1 DGKIT
6 VNGKD
11 GESVTIK
18 GKNGEIG
25 IQGPKG
31 NDGKSN
37 SVTISGK
44 DGTIGTTGKDG
55 SSVVLNGKDGSIG
68 IKGKDGKNKVD
79 ITTGDSKVG
88 LDGNDGETRIIVK
101 DGNQNNELATMND
114 GLKFMGDSGTVTGV
128 KLNNQV
134 NIVGGVAAEKDGN
147 KVTNLTDNNIGVE
160 SMVDNENGKNAK
172 LVVRLAKNLSDLESI
187 TFNSQDKTTPMKID
201 GNAKTIENIKKMTF
215 GKDGSTDSVT
225 VDGENKVITGL
236 SNTKLPTD
244 LTKMKADQAASQ
256 GQLKQVLDKA
266 NDTDKFAVKYDK
278 NTDGSVNK
286 NSITLGG
293 DTNGTVIKNV
303 KAGDLSKD
311 SKEAVNGSQL
321 YKTNQGFD
329 ILVGQDTADNR
340 ANVALGQDKKE
351 TVEFAAGNSLD
362 VTLDKDNK
370 KVIYSLK
377 DDIEVGKEGQPGQ
390 AGKDGKVTVNGKD
403 GEKVTIDGKDG
414 KIESKAKDGTTVTVN
429 GKDGT
434 VGAKGTDGTSVTMN
448 GKDGTIGGKGA
459 DGTTVTMNAKD
470 GTIGAQGP
478 KGANGKDGASV
489 TINGKDGIT
498 TITGATDDKDH
509 KNVIALDGKDGKMG
523 VTGKDGNSVTLNG
536 QDGSID
542 MKGKDGTNKVQIT
555 TKDGKV
561 GVDGNDGDTR
571 LVVKEGTKTHELAT
585 MNDGMQFAGDI
596 GAENKL
602 KLNQKLTVTGG
613 ITDNAKLSQD
623 NNIGVIADGTS
634 TLTLRLAKAIKGL
647 DSITFGADDTAMKI
661 DGNAKTIENI
671 KKMTFGKD
679 GSTDSV
685 TVDGE
690 QKVITGL
697 SNTTLPKDM
706 TTMKADQAASQGQLK
721 EVLDNAVK
729 YDKKTDGTVDTSSIT
744 LEGGNDGTVIK
755 NVKAGDVSENSKEA
769 VNGSQLYKTNQGF
782 DILVG
787 EDTEAN
793 RANVAL
799 GQDKKET
806 VKFDAGKNLSASL
819 DKASKKVSYR
829 LNDEIE
835 LGEAKT
841 ADKPG
846 VNGKIT
852 IHGTTGE
859 KMTMD
864 GKNGEVIIET
874 TDENGK
880 KNEVFLKSH
889 DGTMGVIGKEN
900 NGVTLHGEGFVRIKG
915 AGSDKAIDLT
925 TEKGQVGV
933 DGQGSSTRLLMKEGN
948 IPHALAT
955 MDDGLK
961 FMGDSGT
968 TVGVKLNNQINIV
981 GGVKAEKED
990 DVVKNLTD
998 NNIGVESIVDDQNGK
1013 NAKMKIRLA
1022 KKLSDMESITF
1033 NSQDKTNPMTID
1045 GVGRTIKDLTTMT
1058 FLKDGKNNFITGLS
1072 NVTWPAKEQR
1082 GTDFDV
1088 SKAATQGQIQDV
1100 ENAVDEKFKKSNA
1113 GFDVYIKE
1121 KTNENTFNIALGKD
1135 EKEAFGFLA
1144 GNGLEITRN
1153 GKEITY
1159 AMKDDITL
1167 GKKNSAGQD
1176 DGKDGKFTV
1185 TGKAGN
1191 SVAVDGKDG
1200 QLTLA
1205 SATDDKGKK
1214 NQIALNGKDGSVRG
1228 DGKSGNAFEM
1238 NADAGTVGAKGA
1250 DGSAVV
1256 LNGKDGTIDMNG
1268 KDGKNK
1274 VTIGTQEGKVG
1285 IDGTNGTTRVVVKDG
1300 DKVNE
1305 LATMNDGLKF
1315 KGDSGDV
1322 VNRKLNETLT
1332 IEGGADTTK
1341 LSDKNIGVVTDAANG
1356 KMSVKLAKD
1365 LKDLTSVETK
1375 DDQGNTTN
1383 MTGAG
1388 VTTKDDKGNITAT
1401 TATGMT
1407 NTDAAGHVTNTT
1419 ASGVVAKDKDKNET
1433 SLTATGTVVKD
1444 KDEHETSTTATGV
1457 VTKDKDGNK
1466 TTVSATGVTTEDK
1479 DKNTNVSTAKDITVA
1494 DKDGNKT
1501 VINKDGMTITHAG
1514 QDVISLTKDGL
1525 NNGGKT
1531 ITGVATG
1538 VNDTDAVNVK
1548 QLKDEIEKNR
1558 TRLEGSDN
1566 IAVSGSGKADD
1577 PFKVSLK
1584 DDITLGKKNSAGQDD
1599 GKDGKFTVTGKD
1611 GNSVAVDGK
1620 DGQLTL
1626 ASATDDKG
1634 KKNQIALNGKDG
1646 SVRGDGKSGNAF
1658 EMNADAGTVGAKGA
1672 DGSAV
1677 VLNGKDGTIDMNG
1690 KDGKNKVTIGT
1701 QEGKVGIDGTNGT
1714 TRVVVKEGDKVN
1726 ELATMNDGLK
1736 FKGDSGDVVN
1746 RKLNETL
1753 SIEGGAD
1760 TTKLSD
1766 KNIGVVTD
1774 AANGKMSVKLAKD
1787 LKDLTS
1793 VETKDDQGN
1802 TTNMTGAGT
1811 TTTDNKGN
1819 TTTTN
1824 ATGVT
1829 TTDGKGNTTTTTVDG
1844 VTTTDGKGNTTV
1856 INKGGITIQAKD
1868 KKAVSLT
1875 DKGLDNGGNKLTSIT
1890 DGDISKDSK
1899 DAVNGG
1905 QLYKT
1910 NQGFDILVGEDTPKN
1925 RANVALGKDKK
1936 ETVEFAAGN
1945 GLIATIDKDTKK
1957 ITYAMKDT
1965 IEIGKK
1971 GEKDG
1976 KLVVNGKDGESI
1988 TMNGKDGIVETK
2000 GKDGTTVTMNG
2011 KDGTVGAKGTDGTT
2025 VTMNGKDGII
2035 GGKGADGTTVIM
2047 NAKDGTIG
2055 AKGADGKDGASV
2067 TINGKDGTTTING
2080 ATDKDGKKNT
2090 ISLDGKNGKMGVTG
2104 KDGNSVTLNGQD
2116 GSIGMKGKDGK
2127 NTVQITTKDGKVGV
2141 DGKDGET
2148 RIVVKDGD
2156 KVNELATMNDGMK
2169 FAGDSGDVVNRK
2181 LNETLSIEGGVK
2193 DATKLSDG
2201 NIGVVTDKAN
2211 GKMTVKLAKELKN
2224 LERVETKTLKADTI
2238 ETKSM
2243 KMGDVTLN
2251 ETGLT
2256 IKNGPAVTKAGIDAG
2271 GKAIHHVAP
2280 GVIAANSQDAVNG
2293 AQLFGTEMRVTLLGA
2308 HINRVGAGASALA
2321 GLHPLDFDPDD
2332 KWDFSAAY
2340 GSYSGNGAFALGAY
2354 YRPSESSMVS
2364 VGGTLGNDNN
2374 MFNIGVSLKMGRGN
2388 NNITNSRIAM
2398 AKEIL
2403 DLRKENKALKTRLD
2417 GMEEKMNQVLTKV
2430 GAPKESLYTP
2440 AMYPDVPENHWVYHY
2455 IKTLQAKELLGAFQD
2470 MANKKQFTRHEIAQ
2484 LLYTALK
2491 KGAAVDDTMDR
2502 ALSEFENEIR
2512 EVRDVRIRVDRLR
2525 SDVQGDMIN
2534 RVRVNDV
2541 PDTKQSQVNS

>member
-1 DGKIT
+1 
-6 VNGKD
+6 
-11 GESVTIK
+11 
-18 GKNGEIG
+18 
-25 IQGPKG
+25 
-31 NDGKSN
+31 
-37 SVTISGK
+37 
-44 DGTIGTTGKDG
+44 
-55 SSVVLNGKDGSIG
+55 
-68 IKGKDGKNKVD
+68 
-79 ITTGDSKVG
+79 
-88 LDGNDGETRIIVK
+88 
-101 DGNQNNELATMND
+101 
-114 GLKFMGDSGTVTGV
+114 
-128 KLNNQV
+128 
-134 NIVGGVAAEKDGN
+134 
-147 KVTNLTDNNIGVE
+147 
-160 SMVDNENGKNAK
+160 
-172 LVVRLAKNLSDLESI
+172 
-187 TFNSQDKTTPMKID
+187 
-201 GNAKTIENIKKMTF
+201 
-215 GKDGSTDSVT
+215 
-225 VDGENKVITGL
+225 
-236 SNTKLPTD
+236 
-244 LTKMKADQAASQ
+244 
-256 GQLKQVLDKA
+256 
-266 NDTDKFAVKYDK
+266 
-278 NTDGSVNK
+278 
-286 NSITLGG
+286 
-293 DTNGTVIKNV
+293 
-303 KAGDLSKD
+303 
-311 SKEAVNGSQL
+311 
-321 YKTNQGFD
+321 
-329 ILVGQDTADNR
+329 
-340 ANVALGQDKKE
+340 
-351 TVEFAAGNSLD
+351 
-362 VTLDKDNK
+362 
-370 KVIYSLK
+370 
-377 DDIEVGKEGQPGQ
+377 
-390 AGKDGKVTVNGKD
+390 
-403 GEKVTIDGKDG
+403 
-414 KIESKAKDGTTVTVN
+414 
-429 GKDGT
+429 
-434 VGAKGTDGTSVTMN
+434 
-448 GKDGTIGGKGA
+448 
-459 DGTTVTMNAKD
+459 
-470 GTIGAQGP
+470 
-478 KGANGKDGASV
+478 
-489 TINGKDGIT
+489 
-498 TITGATDDKDH
+498 
-509 KNVIALDGKDGKMG
+509 
-523 VTGKDGNSVTLNG
+523 
-536 QDGSID
+536 
-542 MKGKDGTNKVQIT
+542 
-555 TKDGKV
+555 
-561 GVDGNDGDTR
+561 
-571 LVVKEGTKTHELAT
+571 
-585 MNDGMQFAGDI
+585 
-596 GAENKL
+596 
-602 KLNQKLTVTGG
+602 
-613 ITDNAKLSQD
+613 
-623 NNIGVIADGTS
+623 
-634 TLTLRLAKAIKGL
+634 
-647 DSITFGADDTAMKI
+647 
-661 DGNAKTIENI
+661 
-671 KKMTFGKD
+671 
-679 GSTDSV
+679 
-685 TVDGE
+685 
-690 QKVITGL
+690 
-697 SNTTLPKDM
+697 
-706 TTMKADQAASQGQLK
+706 
-721 EVLDNAVK
+721 
-729 YDKKTDGTVDTSSIT
+729 DGTVDTSSIT

-755 NVKAGDVSENSKEA
+755 NVKAGDVSSTSKEA

-806 VKFDAGKNLSASL
+806 VKFDAGKNLTASL

-829 LNDEIE
+829 LNDEIV
-835 LGEAKT
+835 LGEEKT
-841 ADKPG
+841 ADATG
-846 VNGKIT
+846 INGKIT

-874 TDENGK
+874 SDENGK

-900 NGVTLHGEGFVRIKG
+900 NGVTLHGEGFVQIKG

-981 GGVKAEKED
+981 GGVQAEKED

-1045 GVGRTIKDLTTMT
+1045 GAGRTIKDLTTMT

-1072 NVTWPAKEQR
+1072 NVTWPDKDQR

-1100 ENAVDEKFKKSNA
+1100 ETAVDEKFKKSNA

-1121 KTNENTFNIALGKD
+1121 KTDENTFNIGLGKD

-1144 GNGLEITRN
+1144 GNGLEITRHD
-1153 GKEITY
+1153 KEITY

-1167 GKKNSAGQD
+1167 GHKNSDGQD

-1185 TGKAGN
+1185 TGKDGN
-1191 SVAVDGKDG
+1191 SVTVDGKDG
-1200 QLTLA
+1200 KLTLA
-1205 SATDDKGKK
+1205 SATDDKGKT
-1214 NQIALNGKDGSVRG
+1214 NQIVVNGKDGSVRG

-1238 NADAGTVGAKGA
+1238 NADTGTVGVKGA

-1256 LNGKDGTIDMNG
+1256 LNGQDGSIGMKGKDGTNTVQITTKDGTVGLDG
-1268 KDGKNK
+1268 KDGA
-1274 VTIGTQEGKVG
+1274 
-1285 IDGTNGTTRVVVKDG
+1285 TRIVVKDG
-1300 DKVNE
+1300 DKTNE

-1322 VNRKLNETLT
+1322 VNRKLNETLS
-1332 IEGGADTTK
+1332 IEGGADPTK

-1356 KMSVKLAKD
+1356 KMLVKLAKD

-1401 TATGMT
+1401 TATGMK
-1407 NTDAAGHVTNTT
+1407 NTDAAGHETNTT

-1457 VTKDKDGNK
+1457 ITKDKDGNQ
-1466 TTVSATGVTTEDK
+1466 TTVSAASVTTEDK

-1501 VINKDGMTITHAG
+1501 VINKEGMTITHAG

-1558 TRLEGSDN
+1558 TKLEGSDN
-1566 IAVSGSGKADD
+1566 IAVSGSGKEGD
-1577 PFKVSLK
+1577 PFKVALK
-1584 DDITLGKKNSAGQDD
+1584 DDITLGHTNSTGQDD

-1611 GNSVAVDGK
+1611 GNSVTVDGK
-1620 DGQLTL
+1620 DGIVETKGKDGTTVTMNGKDGKLTL

-1714 TRVVVKEGDKVN
+1714 TRVVVKEGYKTN

-1736 FKGDSGDVVN
+1736 FKSDSGDVVN

-1760 TTKLSD
+1760 TTKLSE
-1766 KNIGVVTD
+1766 KNIGIVTD
-1774 AANGKMSVKLAKD
+1774 AESGKMSVKLAKD
-1787 LKDLTS
+1787 LKDLTT

-1811 TTTDNKGN
+1811 TTKDNKGN

-1856 INKGGITIQAKD
+1856 INKGGITI
-1868 KKAVSLT
+1868 KANGKNDVSLT

-1910 NQGFDILVGEDTPKN
+1910 NQGFDVLVGEDKAEN
-1925 RANVALGKDKK
+1925 RANVALGKDTK
-1936 ETVEFAAGN
+1936 ETIEFAAGN

-2000 GKDGTTVTMNG
+2000 GTDGTTVTMNG
-2011 KDGTVGAKGTDGTT
+2011 KDGTVGATGKDGTT
-2025 VTMNGKDGII
+2025 VTMNGKDGTI
-2035 GGKGADGTTVIM
+2035 GGKGADGTTVTM
-2047 NAKDGTIG
+2047 NVKDGTISAQG
-2055 AKGADGKDGASV
+2055 PKGADGKDGASV

-2090 ISLDGKNGKMGVTG
+2090 ISLNGKDGKMGVTG

-2156 KVNELATMNDGMK
+2156 KVNELATMNDGLK
-2169 FAGDSGDVVNRK
+2169 FKGDSGDVVNRK
-2181 LNETLSIEGGVK
+2181 LNETLSIEGGA
-2193 DATKLSDG
+2193 DPTKLSDK
-2201 NIGVVTDKAN
+2201 NIGVVTDAAN
-2211 GKMTVKLAKELKN
+2211 GKMLVKLSKEIKGLDS
-2224 LERVETKTLKADTI
+2224 VETKVLKADNI

-2243 KMGDVTLN
+2243 TMGDVTVN
-2251 ETGLT
+2251 ENGLT
-2256 IKNGPAVTKAGIDAG
+2256 IKNGPAVTKAGINAG
-2271 GKAIHHVAP
+2271 GQAIHNVAP
-2280 GVIAANSQDAVNG
+2280 GVIAPNSLDAVNG
-2293 AQLFGTEMRVTLLGA
+2293 GQLFGTEMRVAELGGR
-2308 HINRVGAGASALA
+2308 ISKVGAGAAALA
-2321 GLHPLDFDPDD
+2321 GLHPLDFDPDN
-2332 KWDFSAAY
+2332 KWDFAASY
-2340 GSYSGNGAFALGAY
+2340 GNYSGNSAFALGAY
-2354 YRPSESSMVS
+2354 YRPSESSMIS
-2364 VGGTLGNDNN
+2364 FGGTVGNDRN
-2374 MFNIGVSLKMGRGN
+2374 MYNVGVSLKMGSGEN
-2388 NNITNSRIAM
+2388 NVTGSRIAM
-2398 AKEIL
+2398 AREII
-2403 DLRKENKALKTRLD
+2403 DLRKENDGLKGRLD
-2417 GMEEKMNQVLTKV
+2417 AMERKMNQVLTQLD
-2430 GAPKESLYTP
+2430 APKDQLYTP
-2440 AMYPDVPENHWVYHY
+2440 AMYPDTPDNHWAYEY
-2455 IKTLQAKELLGAFQD
+2455 IKQLQAKNMLGAFQN
-2470 MANKKQFTRHEIAQ
+2470 MANKAELSRHEMAQ
-2484 LLYTALK
+2484 MIYAALK
-2491 KGAAVDDTMDR
+2491 KGAPVDDMMDR

-2512 EVRDVRIRVDRLR
+2512 DVRDARIRVDRLKG
-2525 SDVQGDMIN
+2525 DVYDESID
-2534 RVRVNDV
+2534 RVRVNPV
-2541 PDTKQSQVNS
+2541 YDTKQSQANV